1 MSDDTKPNEP
11 LDIPEDL
18 REEAAKI
25 IKQAF
30 QSFSEHN
37 AQMAKEL
44 KEFNANQQDVR
55 KKLKSG
61 ANRTTGRII

>member
-1 MSDDTKPNEP
+1 MSDDVKPNEP

-18 REEAAKI
+18 REEAAKM

-30 QSFSEHN
+30 QLFSDHN

-44 KEFNANQQDVR
+44 RDFNANKQNVR
-55 KKLKSG
+55 NKIQSG
-61 ANRTTGRII
+61 ANRTTGRIV